1 MAWGAAYT
9 LWGEEMGRA
18 AGHTGLSYVG
28 GRWVMRVW
36 RGEDMEG
43 GGRGRG
49 EDMEDREQKWKS
61 VLAGIL
67 GVRTQKV

>member
-1 MAWGAAYT
+1 
-9 LWGEEMGRA
+9 
-18 AGHTGLSYVG
+18 
-28 GRWVMRVW
+28 MRVW